1 MKDADLDARETFTR
15 GWAKIARCW
24 PLCSGP
30 LNALKSRKWNAEA
43 KYGRFDA
50 SYIEEGRT
58 RTKGAEVCSLH
69 NYSKLQCF
77 LPIGEEKVRG
87 PVRSRP
93 HSL

>member
-1 MKDADLDARETFTR
+1 MKDADLDAKETPQQA
-15 GWAKIARCW
+15 G
-24 PLCSGP
+24 
-30 LNALKSRKWNAEA
+30 LKLLVGHLVQVRSRVERYRKWNAEA

-77 LPIGEEKVRG
+77 LPIGEGEGVG
-87 PVRSRP
+87 PQP
-93 HSL
+93 PAL